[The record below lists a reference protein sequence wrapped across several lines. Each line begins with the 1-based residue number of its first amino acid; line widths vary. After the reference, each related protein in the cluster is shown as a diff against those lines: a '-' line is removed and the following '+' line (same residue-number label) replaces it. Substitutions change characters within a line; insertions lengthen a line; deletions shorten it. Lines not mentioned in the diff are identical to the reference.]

1 MLQVSILTTDPNSP
15 PKLLKPADLATA
27 AELQQAI
34 DQARHLIRECERL
47 VTAKLPPQ
55 PPRKAPYS

>member
-1 MLQVSILTTDPNSP
+1 MYRVAIITTKGQV
-15 PKLLKPADLATA
+15 LKPEDLSTA

-34 DQARHLIRECERL
+34 EQARHLIRECERL
-47 VTAKLPPQ
+47 ATAKLPPQ

>member
-1 MLQVSILTTDPNSP
+1 MFRVHIITTDPGVP
-15 PKLLKPADLATA
+15 HKILQPADLATA

-47 VTAKLPPQ
+47 ATAKLPPQ

>member
-1 MLQVSILTTDPNSP
+1 MFRLTLITTDAER
-15 PKLLKPADLATA
+15 KVLKPADLATA

-34 DQARHLIRECERL
+34 DQARALIRECERL
-47 VTAKLPPQ
+47 VTAKLPPE